1 MQHTEPDF
9 QALAAR
15 MDKLEAQNRKWKL
28 ASILLGLSSASLVL
42 VAAKPADRID
52 PGVIHAR
59 TVEAQDFVLK
69 NADGQVLA
77 RLTLNPNKKDT
88 SGRSF
93 INPPVGP
100 ALQFYNEN
108 VPPRHVHA
116 RQLGRAGSP
125 RFLAQAL

>member
-9 QALAAR
+9 QALATR

-28 ASILLGLSSASLVL
+28 ASILLAVSSASLVL

-59 TVEAQDFVLK
+59 TVEAQDFVVK
-69 NADGQVLA
+69 DEDGQIRA
-77 RLTLNPNKKDT
+77 RLTLNPNKKMEMN
-88 SGRSF
+88 GRSVL
-93 INPPVGP
+93 IMNPAFGP

-108 VPPRHVHA
+108 GDAIWTAPQEPTMIPA
-116 RQLGRAGSP
+116 R
-125 RFLAQAL
+125 

>member
-15 MDKLEAQNRKWKL
+15 MDKLEAQNRRWKV
-28 ASILLGLSSASLVL
+28 ASIVFALSIGSLLLM
-42 VAAKPADRID
+42 AAKPADRID
-52 PGVIHAR
+52 PTVIHAR

-69 NADGQVLA
+69 DADGQVLA

-88 SGRSF
+88 SGRIF

-100 ALQFYNEN
+100 DLQFYNEN
-108 VPPRHVHA
+108 GDAIWTAPQEPTMIPA
-116 RQLGRAGSP
+116 R
-125 RFLAQAL
+125 